1 MKQKTI
7 LLELLR
13 WLCVGLA
20 VVFLVVS
27 FRQEPVSSAAFENVT
42 SAVTAS
48 IDLSALQEGSVQMVK
63 RLYGLNPSDFD
74 GCLLYYPQT
83 NMEAEELLLL
93 KLRDTSQQEAVRAA
107 VEARLETQKTSFDGY
122 GLEQYDL
129 LTNHSILDIRG
140 NYVLFVVHKDAA
152 AVQQAFRGA
161 LLGGEAMA
169 FSTLVF
175 PFVFLPVSLILYFVL
190 PKQLKNAAL
199 VVCSLVFFAWGT
211 PEYLVLMV
219 LDIAFHYFAGRELAL
234 QKARGRSG
242 RFVLVSSVLVNLL
255 LLGFFKYYGFLVDN
269 LNALLGTALR
279 ARELPMP
286 IGVSFFTFSLLSYLF
301 DVYRDRAPAARNV
314 LDFSLY
320 VTFFP
325 KLVSGPIVQY
335 AEMEPQLRDHPVTRE
350 GFGSGA
356 RLFLIGLAKKVL
368 LANTLGTTFYALS
381 ALPMTQL
388 STLSAWLGAVCYA
401 LMLYFDFSGY
411 SDMAIGLASMFGF
424 RFGRNF
430 DYPYVSQSITEFWRR
445 WHISLG
451 AWFRDY
457 VYIPCGGSRAGT
469 VRTIANLLLVW
480 LLTGIWHG
488 ANWTFLLWGV
498 YYGILLLLEKF
509 VLRRALEHL
518 PGLLRHV
525 LTLLLVLIGWVFF
538 FSSSPAAAFGWIGRM
553 FGSGSALVDATAKYY
568 LAGCW
573 PLLLVGAIGSF
584 PVVSHVGTNL
594 LRRSKAWQAFSVVL
608 FLALLLLCI
617 ALMMNDTYSTFLYFQ
632 F

>member
-1 MKQKTI
+1 
-7 LLELLR
+7 
-13 WLCVGLA
+13 
-20 VVFLVVS
+20 
-27 FRQEPVSSAAFENVT
+27 
-42 SAVTAS
+42 
-48 IDLSALQEGSVQMVK
+48 
-63 RLYGLNPSDFD
+63 
-74 GCLLYYPQT
+74 
-83 NMEAEELLLL
+83 
-93 KLRDTSQQEAVRAA
+93 
-107 VEARLETQKTSFDGY
+107 
-122 GLEQYDL
+122 
-129 LTNHSILDIRG
+129 
-140 NYVLFVVHKDAA
+140 
-152 AVQQAFRGA
+152 
-161 LLGGEAMA
+161 MA

-190 PKQLKNAAL
+190 PKQLKNTAL

-424 RFGRNF
+424 RFGKNF

-509 VLRRALEHL
+509 VLRRVLEHL

-538 FSSSPAAAFGWIGRM
+538 FSSSPAAAFGWIGHRPDDERHLFHLPVFPVLIGGDG
-553 FGSGSALVDATAKYY
+553 FGRTQKSA
-568 LAGCW
+568 
-573 PLLLVGAIGSF
+573 PLLAACLPAHPAAAGPSYERHPARDHSLPDARQPAHPGPHLFRQREPQAGPVPEAELVRREGRQLVFRSGVLHGRSVRRPRFLDRAAAPLPEAHGAEGIQRRL
-584 PVVSHVGTNL
+584 PLQRRLSHGAA
-594 LRRSKAWQAFSVVL
+594 RRSAAGQPQCGGHQRLCRAPHGPAAEHGSHSERRVHSGGQAPKKCAGPRPERRPDCAGGQPAGHLVP
-608 FLALLLLCI
+608 
-617 ALMMNDTYSTFLYFQ
+617 
-632 F
+632 

>member
-1 MKQKTI
+1 
-7 LLELLR
+7 
-13 WLCVGLA
+13 
-20 VVFLVVS
+20 
-27 FRQEPVSSAAFENVT
+27 
-42 SAVTAS
+42 
-48 IDLSALQEGSVQMVK
+48 
-63 RLYGLNPSDFD
+63 
-74 GCLLYYPQT
+74 
-83 NMEAEELLLL
+83 
-93 KLRDTSQQEAVRAA
+93 
-107 VEARLETQKTSFDGY
+107 
-122 GLEQYDL
+122 
-129 LTNHSILDIRG
+129 
-140 NYVLFVVHKDAA
+140 
-152 AVQQAFRGA
+152 
-161 LLGGEAMA
+161 MA

-190 PKQLKNAAL
+190 PKRLKNAAL

-269 LNALLGTALR
+269 LNA
-279 ARELPMP
+279 
-286 IGVSFFTFSLLSYLF
+286 LSYLF

-381 ALPMTQL
+381 ALPMAQL

-424 RFGRNF
+424 RFGKNF

-509 VLRRALEHL
+509 VLRRVLEHL

-538 FSSSPAAAFGWIGRM
+538 FSSSPAAA

-594 LRRSKAWQAFSVVL
+594 LRRNKAWQAFSVVL